1 MFQDETDK
9 VLLRNQFSSS
19 DSSSSSQSRQTR
31 SRSLE
36 RSPSTSRVNVHVPLQ
51 TGAFPWLKTKSP
63 QSNSS
68 MEEQAVSQFLEKYVI
83 YPCTSSSTPG
93 FLEHLPCLFQEVNI
107 QGRYALRYAVQAA
120 SFAGVS
126 KAETSGDMAHR
137 ALECY
142 GLALGALGKSLAEKG
157 KVPDDYDLMT
167 VVILDIFEVGKLNPP
182 QTNFV

>member
-9 VLLRNQFSSS
+9 VLSRNQFSSS
-19 DSSSSSQSRQTR
+19 NSSSSSESRRTR

-36 RSPSTSRVNVHVPLQ
+36 RSPSTSRANAHVPLQ
-51 TGAFPWLKTKSP
+51 TSTFHWLKTQSP
-63 QSNSS
+63 QLDPLT
-68 MEEQAVSQFLEKYVI
+68 EDQAISQFLEKYVI

-93 FLEHLPCLFQEVNI
+93 FLEHLPCLFQEVNV

-120 SFAGVS
+120 SFASVS
-126 KAETSGDMAHR
+126 KVETSGDMAHR

-167 VVILDIFEVGKLNPP
+167 VVILDIFEVGQLTP
-182 QTNFV
+182 QNIIL